1 MEKRKVLRLRSI
13 DKEAEKAKR
22 RKTLHSAILKLLK
35 VGVFAVLSAV
45 LGFRDIFVWIWIR
58 NFKDVKKKFS

>member
-22 RKTLHSAILKLLK
+22 RKTLHSSILKLLK
-35 VGVFAVLSAV
+35 VG
-45 LGFRDIFVWIWIR
+45 
-58 NFKDVKKKFS
+58 FSLYWYRYFLPDNKNPGSVIQISN

>member
-22 RKTLHSAILKLLK
+22 RKTLHSSILKLLK
-35 VGVFAVLSAV
+35 VGFLMKYPQCWGSVTF
-45 LGFRDIFVWIWIR
+45 
-58 NFKDVKKKFS
+58 

>member
-22 RKTLHSAILKLLK
+22 RKTLHSSILKLLK
-35 VGVFAVLSAV
+35 VGFFLYYSQCW
-45 LGFRDIFVWIWIR
+45 GIRDI
-58 NFKDVKKKFS
+58 